1 MYLHTY
7 EVKQKYVEVKG
18 GSRFLKREGTAR
30 VVIIVNLGCGLPGI
44 CTVIVCNAYNGM

>member
-18 GSRFLKREGTAR
+18 GSRFLKREGHSQSCHHCQ
-30 VVIIVNLGCGLPGI
+30 CGMWATWDMHCHSVQRI
-44 CTVIVCNAYNGM
+44 